1 MTQTQLPTGFV
12 RLSAFA
18 LQIIRDLRYF
28 GSNNFLGETVDGYLK
43 NEAILTSAAAKALVQ
58 VQTALAEFGLG
69 LKIFDAYR
77 PQRAVAHFLRWEH
90 KPEDRAIAARFH
102 PDLSKSELFA
112 QGYIAKRSSHTRGST
127 VDLTLVNLQNTA
139 HPELDMGT
147 EFDFFGKASAPNY
160 PKLSAEQ
167 RANRLLLKL
176 IMEGYGFQGFGLE
189 WWHFTLRHEPYPHQ
203 YFDFVV
209 Q

>member
-12 RLSAFA
+12 RLSAYA
-18 LQIIRDLRYF
+18 PTIIRDLRYY
-28 GSNNFLGETVDGYLK
+28 GSNNFLGETVDGYQK
-43 NEAILTSAAAKALVQ
+43 NEAILTTAAAKALVQ
-58 VQTALAEFGLG
+58 VQNDLAEFGLG

-77 PQRAVAHFLRWEH
+77 PQRAVSHFLRWEH
-90 KPEDRAIAARFH
+90 RPEDRQIAKRFH

-127 VDLTLVNLQNTA
+127 VDLSLVDLKTTTQ
-139 HPELDMGT
+139 PELDMGT
-147 EFDFFGKASAPNY
+147 EFDFFGSASAPDY
-160 PKLSAEQ
+160 PKLTLNQ

-176 IMEGYGFQGFGLE
+176 IMERYGFQGFSLE

>member
-1 MTQTQLPTGFV
+1 MTELPKGFV
-12 RLSAFA
+12 RLSTYAPT
-18 LQIIRDLRYF
+18 IIRDLRYF
-28 GSNNFLGETVDGYLK
+28 GSNNFLGETVDGYLN
-43 NEAILTSAAAKALVQ
+43 NEAILTTAAAKALIQ
-58 VQTALAEFGLG
+58 VQAALAEFGLG

-77 PQRAVAHFLRWEH
+77 PQRAVAHFLRWEQT
-90 KPEDRAIAARFH
+90 PEDPTIAERFH

-127 VDLTLVNLQNTA
+127 VDLSLVNLQATA
-139 HPELDMGT
+139 QPELDMGT
-147 EFDFFGKASAPNY
+147 EFDFFGQASAPHY
-160 PKLSAEQ
+160 PKLNPEQ

-176 IMEGYGFQGFGLE
+176 VMERYGFQGFDLE
-189 WWHFTLRHEPYPHQ
+189 WWHFTLGHEPYPHQ

>member
-1 MTQTQLPTGFV
+1 VTQTSLPAGFV
-12 RLSAFA
+12 RLSVVAPA
-18 LQIIRDLRYF
+18 IIQDLRYC

-43 NEAILTSAAAKALVQ
+43 NEAILTTVAAKALVQ
-58 VQTALAEFGLG
+58 VQAALGEFGLG

-77 PQRAVAHFLRWEH
+77 PQRAVTHFLRWEH
-90 KPEDRAIAARFH
+90 TPEDRKIAARFH
-102 PDLSKSELFA
+102 PSLSKSELFA

-127 VDLTLVNLQNTA
+127 VDLTLISLHNSA

-160 PKLSAEQ
+160 LKLTPDQ

-176 IMEGYGFQGFGLE
+176 IMERYGFQGFGLE

>member
-1 MTQTQLPTGFV
+1 MTQTRLPTGFV
-12 RLSAFA
+12 RLSGYAP
-18 LQIIRDLRYF
+18 LIIRDMRYY
-28 GSNNFLGETVDGYLK
+28 GSNNFLGETVDGYQK
-43 NEAILTSAAAKALVQ
+43 NEAILSIAAAKALVQ

-77 PQRAVAHFLRWEH
+77 PQQAVAHFLRWEYQ
-90 KPEDRAIAARFH
+90 PEDPQIAKRFH
-102 PDLSKSELFA
+102 PSLSKSELFA

-127 VDLTLVNLQNTA
+127 VDLGLVNLQHPS
-139 HPELDMGT
+139 HPELEMGT
-147 EFDFFGKASAPNY
+147 EFDFFGSASAPNY
-160 PKLSAEQ
+160 PKLTANQ

-176 IMEGYGFQGFGLE
+176 VMERYGFQGFDLE

>member
-18 LQIIRDLRYF
+18 PSIIRDIRYSS
-28 GSNNFLGETVDGYLK
+28 SNNFLGEKVDGYLN
-43 NEAILTSAAAKALVQ
+43 NEAILSTAAAKALVQ
-58 VQTALAEFGLG
+58 VQAALAEFGLG

-90 KPEDRAIAARFH
+90 TPEDRQIAARFH

-127 VDLTLVNLQNTA
+127 VDLSLVNLQNNT

-160 PKLSAEQ
+160 LKLTADQ

>member
-1 MTQTQLPTGFV
+1 MTQTPLPTGFV
-12 RLSAFA
+12 RLSTFA
-18 LQIIRDLRYF
+18 PTIIRDLRYY
-28 GSNNFLGETVDGYLK
+28 GSNNFLGASVDGYLK

-58 VQTALAEFGLG
+58 VQTALAEFNLG

-90 KPEDRAIAARFH
+90 TPEDRAIAARFH
-102 PDLSKSELFA
+102 PELTKSQLFA

-127 VDLTLVNLQNTA
+127 VDLTLINLQNAA

-147 EFDFFGKASAPNY
+147 EFDFFGKASAPSY
-160 PKLSAEQ
+160 PKLSPEQ

-176 IMEGYGFQGFGLE
+176 VMERAGFQGFDLE

-203 YFDFVV
+203 YFDFFV

>member
-1 MTQTQLPTGFV
+1 MTELPKGFV
-12 RLSAFA
+12 RLSTYAPT
-18 LQIIRDLRYF
+18 IIRDLRYF
-28 GSNNFLGETVDGYLK
+28 GSNNFLGETVDGYLN
-43 NEAILTSAAAKALVQ
+43 NEAILTTAAAKALIQ
-58 VQTALAEFGLG
+58 VQAALAEFGLG

-77 PQRAVAHFLRWEH
+77 PQRAVAHFLRWEQT
-90 KPEDRAIAARFH
+90 PEDPAIAARFH

-127 VDLTLVNLQNTA
+127 VDLSLVNLQATA
-139 HPELDMGT
+139 QPELDMGT
-147 EFDFFGKASAPNY
+147 EFDFFGQASAPHY
-160 PKLSAEQ
+160 PKLNPEQ

-176 IMEGYGFQGFGLE
+176 VMERYGFQGFDLE
-189 WWHFTLRHEPYPHQ
+189 WWHFTLGHEPYPHQ

>member
-1 MTQTQLPTGFV
+1 MTSTSLPIGFV
-12 RLSAFA
+12 RLSTYAPT
-18 LQIIRDLRYF
+18 IIRDLRYV
-28 GSNNFLGETVDGYLK
+28 GSNNFLGATVEGYLK
-43 NEAILTSAAAKALVQ
+43 NEAILTIAAAKALVQ
-58 VQTALAEFGLG
+58 VQTALLEFGLG

-102 PDLSKSELFA
+102 PDLSKAELFA

-127 VDLTLVNLQNTA
+127 VDLGLVNLQSPTYL
-139 HPELDMGT
+139 ELDMGT
-147 EFDFFGKASAPNY
+147 EFDFFGKASAPDY
-160 PKLSAEQ
+160 PKLTPDQ

-176 IMEGYGFQGFGLE
+176 VMERYGFQGFSLE

>member
-12 RLSAFA
+12 RLSTYAP
-18 LQIIRDLRYF
+18 LIVRDMRYY
-28 GSNNFLGETVDGYLK
+28 GSNNFLGEPVDGYQQ
-43 NEAILTSAAAKALVQ
+43 NEAILTTAAAKALVQ

-77 PQRAVAHFLRWEH
+77 PQQAVNHFLRWEH
-90 KPEDRAIAARFH
+90 LPEDHQIAERFH

-127 VDLTLVNLQNTA
+127 VDLSLVNLQHPS

-147 EFDFFGKASAPNY
+147 EFDFFGPASAPNY
-160 PKLSAEQ
+160 PKLTPNQ

-176 IMEGYGFQGFGLE
+176 VMEGYGFQGFNLE
-189 WWHFTLRHEPYPHQ
+189 WWHFTLGHEPYPHQ

>member
-1 MTQTQLPTGFV
+1 MNPTQLPVGFV

-18 LQIIRDLRYF
+18 PLVARDIRYF
-28 GSNNFLGETVDGYLK
+28 TSNNFLGEKVDGYLK
-43 NEAILTSAAAKALVQ
+43 NEAILSQTAAKALLQ
-58 VQTALAEFGLG
+58 LQAALADFSLG
-69 LKIFDAYR
+69 LKVFDAYR
-77 PQRAVAHFLRWEH
+77 PQQAVAHFLRWEH
-90 KPEDRAIAARFH
+90 TAEDRHIAARFH

-127 VDLTLVNLQNTA
+127 VDLTLIDLKNPAQ
-139 HPELDMGT
+139 PELDMGT
-147 EFDFFGKASAPNY
+147 EFDFFGPASAPNY
-160 PKLSAEQ
+160 PKLTAHQ

-176 IMEGYGFQGFGLE
+176 LMERYGFRGFDLE
-189 WWHFTLRHEPYPHQ
+189 WWHFTLNHEPYPHQ

>member
-1 MTQTQLPTGFV
+1 MTPTQLPTGFV

-18 LQIIRDLRYF
+18 PTISRDIRYY

-43 NEAILTSAAAKALVQ
+43 NEAILTTAAAKALLHVQ
-58 VQTALAEFGLG
+58 NALAEFGLG
-69 LKIFDAYR
+69 LKVFDAYR

-90 KPEDRAIAARFH
+90 TPEDRAIAARFH

-127 VDLTLVNLQNTA
+127 VDLTLVNRQNSA
-139 HPELDMGT
+139 HLELEMGT

-160 PKLSAEQ
+160 PKLTPDQ

-176 IMEGYGFQGFGLE
+176 IMERYGFQGFGLE

>member
-1 MTQTQLPTGFV
+1 MTQAQLPTGFV

-18 LQIIRDLRYF
+18 PTVIRDIRYSS
-28 GSNNFLGETVDGYLK
+28 SNNFLGEKVDGYLN
-43 NEAILTSAAAKALVQ
+43 NEAILSTAAAKALVQ
-58 VQTALAEFGLG
+58 VQAALAEFGLG

-90 KPEDRAIAARFH
+90 TPEDRQIAAHFH

-127 VDLTLVNLQNTA
+127 VDLSLVNLQNNA

-160 PKLSAEQ
+160 PKLTADQ